1 MYKEYKVEVIEEGAC
16 GTIFLGSARMPVK
29 RLEAKLN
36 EAAAEGWQVVFQVV
50 EQRRF
55 WLFWSK
61 EAVVVTLG
69 RPLKPSH
76 CE

>member
-50 EQRRF
+50 EQR
-55 WLFWSK
+55 
-61 EAVVVTLG
+61 
-69 RPLKPSH
+69 
-76 CE
+76 

>member
-50 EQRRF
+50 EQRQNLLVNLVNLRAQARQIIIHH
-55 WLFWSK
+55 L
-61 EAVVVTLG
+61 
-69 RPLKPSH
+69 PP
-76 CE
+76 

>member
-36 EAAAEGWQVVFQVV
+36 EAAAEGWHVVFQVV

-61 EAVVVTLG
+61 EAVVITLG
-69 RPLKPSH
+69 RA
-76 CE
+76 

>member
-1 MYKEYKVEVIEEGAC
+1 MNKEYKVEVIEEGAC

-69 RPLKPSH
+69 RP
-76 CE
+76 

>member
-16 GTIFLGSARMPVK
+16 GTIFLGWRMPVK

-69 RPLKPSH
+69 RP
-76 CE
+76 